1 MREKVAAKPFQ
12 GSGNVLGSIAPS
24 VAPPTADASMDPKQV
39 IRKILL
45 NHILRND
52 EEKWYPQLELGQ
64 HWGKKS

>member
-1 MREKVAAKPFQ
+1 MGGDWFREYEKKEEFVREKVAAKPFQ

-52 EEKWYPQLELGQ
+52 EEK
-64 HWGKKS
+64 